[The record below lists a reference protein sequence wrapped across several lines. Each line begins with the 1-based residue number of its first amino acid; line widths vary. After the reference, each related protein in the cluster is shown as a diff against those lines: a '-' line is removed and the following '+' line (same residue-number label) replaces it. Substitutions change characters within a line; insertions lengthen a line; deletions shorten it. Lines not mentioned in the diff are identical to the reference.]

1 MEKRERNIIKV
12 AVVGPESTG
21 KTTLCE
27 QLATYYNT
35 IYVPEFAREYLNSI
49 SRPYTLQDVLH
60 IANEQA
66 KLVNEFEKKVNS
78 ILFCDTSLI
87 TIKIWLN
94 VKYNYFNAELENKL
108 LKENTHFYLLTKPD
122 IPWKN
127 DGLRE
132 HPHFRNELFN
142 MHVDILNKLGFNYK
156 IISGDENL
164 RFENAIQKIENIKQY
179 MNSKEI

>member
-1 MEKRERNIIKV
+1 MEKRERGIIKV
-12 AVVGPESTG
+12 AIVGPESTG

-35 IYVPEFAREYLNSI
+35 IYAPEFAREYLNSI

-60 IANEQA
+60 IAKEQA
-66 KLVNEFEKKVNS
+66 KLVNEFEKKANT
-78 ILFCDTSLI
+78 ILFCDTSLL
-87 TIKIWLN
+87 TIKIWLR
-94 VKYNYFNAELENKL
+94 VKYNYFNAEIEQLMMTEQ
-108 LKENTHFYLLTKPD
+108 HDSYLLTKPD
-122 IPWKN
+122 IPWEN

-156 IISGDENL
+156 IISGDEKL
-164 RFENAIQKIENIKQY
+164 RLESAKKIVNNF
-179 MNSKEI
+179 NSNKRPFR

>member
-1 MEKRERNIIKV
+1 MEKRERSIIKV

-27 QLATYYNT
+27 QLATHYNT

-49 SRPYTLQDVLH
+49 NRPYTLQDVLH
-60 IANEQA
+60 ISNEQE
-66 KLVNEFEKKVNS
+66 KIENEFEKKANS

-108 LKENTHFYLLTKPD
+108 LKENAHFYLLTKPD
-122 IPWKN
+122 IPWEN

-142 MHVDILNKLGFNYK
+142 MHVDILNKLGFNYE
-156 IISGDENL
+156 IISGDGNL
-164 RFENAIQKIENIKQY
+164 RIEQAKGIINNLVEK
-179 MNSKEI
+179 NSF